1 MFNQQAQDRAH
12 RIGQTRE
19 VHIYRLV
26 SDKTIEENILR
37 KARQRR
43 QLDFLAITAGKYVLR
58 SELIQSKWPLSC
70 QCRYTSFITPV
81 THPLLSPPRFTTEQM
96 FSQESL
102 REMLDPDG
110 KIAVAPPPE
119 MSAKDV
125 QEAMNAMEVG
135 SNIRMP
141 T

>member
-43 QLDFLAITAGKYVLR
+43 QLDFLAITAGKYVL
-58 SELIQSKWPLSC
+58 LS
-70 QCRYTSFITPV
+70 S
-81 THPLLSPPRFTTEQM
+81 
-96 FSQESL
+96 
-102 REMLDPDG
+102 
-110 KIAVAPPPE
+110 
-119 MSAKDV
+119 
-125 QEAMNAMEVG
+125 
-135 SNIRMP
+135 
-141 T
+141 